1 MSSAYEYLKFRKKLL
16 EEAEEEKKKKS
27 LSLQILSDE
36 IAPVKE
42 TKEDEAWNPLV
53 SGNNTFVGV
62 DTIAPLPK
70 TSEFLKLHELYGMG
84 ENPVDVGTLN
94 EIERSTDKAREDYKT
109 QLNEYYKK
117 LAEEKKK
124 AEEEEDNRTWFQKG
138 ALEDGVN
145 LKNVLKAYFGTGQDL
160 SENLMAGAISP
171 IEALIDTGAMAVG
184 GIGSLFSRDFGDD
197 VRDWIAKDI
206 INEKDVAKYLLMGQ
220 NPLGAVTNK
229 VLGTDTNTDSF
240 LGEKSDELAQ
250 SGGQLAI
257 TAALQMVG
265 VPWYVTSGVT
275 SFGGEIEGAFKNDA
289 SYGEAAFSGL
299 VTAGAEILT
308 EKLFGGSGL
317 GEKGL
322 INLEP
327 LTKGI
332 TNRAL
337 KALADWGVDMAAE
350 GSEEVMSQFMS
361 TLGQQL
367 SYEREEDW
375 VDLLSD
381 RDAMDDYISQVA
393 DSLFGEEARSA
404 YKDAFIGG
412 AALSSVMN
420 TSKAFRSNKTGRDY
434 RTGLTENEQKVFEK
448 EYSNRLEEAKKNNEK
463 LTDEKKRK
471 IYDQV
476 MEDLKEGGIS
486 IDTIESAIGGDTYKS
501 YMDTMNGKL
510 ALEDDKRVLQEEAAK
525 IEKIEVEKR
534 SEEQKSR
541 LTELRSKILDINR
554 RSSLPQYNQSKY
566 DLKNQLSEDVQ
577 KMLVRQNGKNVQTD
591 DYLLASYGEKSKRGQ
606 KYEADL
612 TKYSDKQQEIVKKAI
627 ESGFLNNTRKTHA
640 LVDMIAKIH
649 EDKGV
654 DFDFVNNKKL
664 QGSSYAVNGKTVN
677 GYYDAK
683 LKKIGINIDSA
694 KYLNAVVGHEVTHV
708 FEGTEIYNELKAAAF
723 EYAKSKGEYESR
735 RADLANHYEPED
747 IDSELV
753 ADLVGDYLFSD
764 PDFVKNLSTNHR
776 NVFQKIYDEIKYL
789 LKVATA
795 GSKEARQ
802 LEKVKHEFEKVYRES
817 AKSDAKTD
825 AKTKHSL
832 GYHAGDLGKSEGYH
846 MQGGS
851 RDTGHFGT
859 GTYFVGNEAEINDST
874 YGKRPHH
881 AVEFDNYNLYKVRDD
896 KVGYKL
902 HENLHDLD
910 RGVSQEFLDAAIA
923 DKYAVSDLR
932 REAFRLAEQYD
943 TKVMDD
949 ELGFEISTDYIGASI
964 RALSEVAEEN
974 GVEIKNYDEWLAE
987 QGGDV
992 PTKGDSDYEYYK
1004 RDYYDYLKDLLESVD
1019 EKRNEGYGKFRDSY
1033 FDLWLKF
1040 GKDKVNRA
1048 LQAVVDHQSAMEEGG
1063 YAVQQGADSNATVFM
1078 KALGYEGIDVRGTGL
1093 DNTKYGSVIYDLK
1106 GEDLAKKKEIGTAKY
1121 SLSEAKIPTRQEL
1134 ESKPPMKVVD
1144 ISAPQTQGTFAER
1157 RKQILNNADEVIS
1170 RPYLNHDTQTMIFLT
1185 KKSYTHA
1192 FNNLGDLQLNAA
1204 EHLPEL
1210 IENAVLTHAE
1220 KATHGDSHADGVY
1233 TFFSAVRYGKVH
1245 PVKLKVK
1252 EYNYSGQELPKN
1264 IKEYFE
1270 SSPHGYAS
1278 SYDTVVLEV
1287 EEIEKSPTGSVKD
1300 MDQIDPFLDPD
1311 GLSDI
1316 SIADLLNLVKGGA
1329 EKYIPKFSLAEKDT
1343 YVPASD
1349 TIKYNLEAVESHKN
1363 NLNKQYKL
1371 ESSVELP
1378 ELLNRYDKIVD
1389 IWERLGG
1396 ELDSKFL
1403 NEWNAKKG
1411 KDRSFS
1417 VFKAQAGYKYNVEL
1431 SSMCKKGVPLFE
1443 AIDTIVKKEVMN
1455 ELNTDVL
1462 GKAEKEILYD
1472 ILKQHDFEIPCAIC
1486 YVEQARQREGV
1497 IINDFLNGKDESG
1510 KLGWNRVLSDVQ
1522 AEMAKNGVNYTFRN
1536 VDRSIATDGY
1546 DPIDE
1551 AMDETTQEAFY
1562 SALQKM
1568 ANEEIAK
1575 YNAETK
1581 EKKLKRA
1588 IRPKLK
1594 STTPAAVKEC
1604 FKGTLPANLKIFKTL
1619 FTEPSSRFTID
1630 RDLLYS
1636 SMTTQNLAS
1645 YHNGL
1650 YSLFNSQGGVS
1661 GYKTKQGT
1669 VVYWGDILNKKWDSS
1684 KLRNEGGVRNQSNSD
1699 FQMYTLLDQAQMYTD
1714 FTAKGYYL
1722 QAYTKVLSEL
1732 KLFGLSRGKINASLI
1747 PAVKVYRNAD
1757 GSVDVQRTMENA
1769 GLDEDGE
1776 LLFDDIEGINH
1787 AEAFMLIADPEY
1799 SKNIGGIC
1807 IGYSDNHIS
1816 KLLDDPRVQL
1826 IIGFHDKT
1834 NDPNKRYR
1842 GARYAK
1848 NYNGLNEAVNQDG
1861 ETVHIGFNTYI
1872 KKAEKMFKYDSKTE
1886 SFSGTTT
1893 YNGMPY
1899 TANDIPRLAADIYLS
1914 DCYKKGYTPAYNDF
1928 KGHDNYYKLLAD
1940 FSLYDSNG
1948 QYAPHRKVAYD
1959 MPSQVPYLD
1968 ENGAK
1973 QYMDSEKYIKQ
1984 ELAKELKVRDAIS
1997 EAMSDRSEDG
2007 IIPQFIKR
2015 VNEQNAQNSLSM
2027 EGEAPVRYGNMAISG
2042 DDVRLEGTVAE
2053 EFSAPVR
2060 EDISTTE
2067 NATPTISKTEQVEDI
2082 APTYD
2087 YDAERFASLDDK
2099 DAPPVADQ
2107 PIQTV
2112 EERLAAKLENTRTEL
2127 ATNRR
2132 LREQSNADYDQE
2144 IARLQ
2149 AEYDAKKKKDTRVA
2163 NDILRRIERLR
2174 RMKGNI
2180 DADYAKRISD
2190 LEQKIAKMN
2199 SPEYK
2204 TAAQRMEKQDEYS
2217 SQMKELVGDTSTW
2230 TDKKMGLSYKINTLR
2245 RNLRDVVR
2253 DENGKRDIAKAD
2265 AIYDELQG
2273 KYNQHEASLNRESNK
2288 LKKPYADMK
2297 ITKAED
2303 EYIQMLGELRHNP
2316 DTTLTEDVVKEFYEK
2331 HKDKINEAKV
2341 DKAIEMARK
2350 TYDGLLERVNEVL
2363 REQGMKE
2370 IPYRQGYFPHFT
2382 DEKQG
2387 FLAKLFNWKTQNN
2400 DIPTDIA
2407 GLTENFNPNRS
2418 WQSFNKRR
2426 KGDTTDYSFTRGL
2439 DTYVHG
2445 ALDWIYHIEDIQK
2458 RRALENYIR
2467 YTHSEKG
2474 VQDKIDAIR
2483 NNESYDADEM
2493 QEQIDLVYKEAGNP
2507 LNNFVTD
2514 LRAGTNRLA
2523 NKKSSLDRS
2532 MEEMTNRKIYS
2543 TMTNLSNRVSANMVG
2558 GSISA
2563 ALTNFIPITQ
2573 SWGEVSPKSS
2583 LRAMKDTIK
2592 STIRNDGIVDKSNFL
2607 TNRLKKEENLYKTT
2621 WDKIGDKIGFLM
2633 DGIDSF
2639 TSQTVWR
2646 SKYLENIG
2654 KGMSESEAIKNADQ
2668 FAENVIGGRSR
2679 GNNPTVFDSKNPLV
2693 KALTA
2698 FQLEVNNQ
2706 YGYMFK
2712 DMPQDVGSESKK
2724 KLVKGYVTMFVGA
2737 YAYNA
2742 LYSSLTGRNA
2752 AFDPIDIVKD
2762 LLEDLGWIGDD
2773 EEEEPTDAFMNLAE
2787 NIFEEVPFV
2796 GGLLGG
2802 GRIPISSAL
2811 PYGDGVIETLSGT
2824 LQDFSDKDWNNLTK
2838 EWLKPLYYLAMPMGG
2853 GQLKKTIEGL
2863 SMFSNEH
2870 PIAGSYTA
2878 DGKLRFPVDDTL
2890 GSKVQAGLFGQW
2902 SSKNA
2907 QDYLDKGRQPLS
2919 VKQTQEFIDLEM
2931 PIQEYWAY
2939 KDGLK
2944 ELDTLAEKADYINS
2958 LDLQTWQKNIM
2969 INNLT
2974 DRKED
2979 IDMTDYDNYASFDE
2993 FDYASK
2999 NPEKHLVSKAVTDDF
3014 EAYQTYTKALSDIT
3028 SDKDA
3033 NGKTITNS
3041 RKTKVVNYLNSL
3053 DIEYGAKLI
3062 LFKSEYNSDHTYNY
3076 EIIEYLNSRDDIS
3089 YSEMETILKELGFIV
3104 DAKGN
3109 IYW

>member
-27 LSLQILSDE
+27 LSAQILSGD

-42 TKEDEAWNPLV
+42 ETEAWNPFGTT
-53 SGNNTFVGV
+53 SE
-62 DTIAPLPK
+62 APLPTTAK
-70 TSEFLKLHELYGMG
+70 FLQILDAYGMD
-84 ENPVDVGTLN
+84 NPVDIGVLN
-94 EIERSTDKAREDYKT
+94 DMERAYDKAREDRKK
-109 QLNEYYKK
+109 QVNEYYKR
-117 LAEEKKK
+117 LAEEKRK
-124 AEEEEDNRTWFQKG
+124 AEEEEAKKTWFQKG
-138 ALEDGVN
+138 AFEDG
-145 LKNVLKAYFGTGQDL
+145 YQFGDVSRTVGSTASDIK
-160 SENLMAGAISP
+160 ENLTAGILGIGEGLVDAGAS
-171 IEALIDTGAMAVG
+171 LVG
-184 GIGSLFSRDFGDD
+184 GFGGAFSKDFGDKM
-197 VRDWIAKDI
+197 RDFIAKDLVD
-206 INEKDVAKYLLMGQ
+206 EKAISHKLVNAQ
-220 NPLGAVTNK
+220 NFFNPYID
-229 VLGTDTNTDSF
+229 TDNYSV
-240 LGEKSDELAQ
+240 LGEKSEGLVQ
-250 SGGQLAI
+250 SGGQLAA

-275 SFGGEIEGAFKNDA
+275 SYGESVDTAFKNDA
-289 SYGEAAFSGL
+289 TYGEAIFSGL
-299 VTAGAEILT
+299 VSAGAEVLT

-337 KALADWGVDMAAE
+337 KVLADFGVDMMAE
-350 GSEEVMSQFMS
+350 GSEEVLSQFMS

-375 VDLLSD
+375 ADLLSD
-381 RDAMDDYISQVA
+381 RDAMDDYITQVA

-412 AALSSVMN
+412 AALGGFANVGKAP
-420 TSKAFRSNKTGRDY
+420 TSIKTGRDY
-434 RTGLTENEQKVFEK
+434 RTGLTANEQKVFEK
-448 EYSNRLEEAKKNNEK
+448 EYSNRIEEYAEK
-463 LTDEKKRK
+463 GKTLTEKDKGK

-476 MEDLKEGGIS
+476 MHDLKEGGIS
-486 IDTIESAIGGDTYKS
+486 IDTIESAIGGDTYKA
-501 YMDTMNGKL
+501 YMDTKTAKKTM
-510 ALEDDKRVLQEEAAK
+510 EDDKRVLQEEAAK
-525 IEKIEVEKR
+525 IEEIDVEKR

-554 RSSLPQYNQSKY
+554 RSSLPQYNQSED
-566 DLKNQLSEDVQ
+566 DLKNQLSDSVQ
-577 KMLVRQNGKNVQTD
+577 KMLVRQNGKNIQTD
-591 DYLLASYGEKSKRGQ
+591 DFLLASYGEKTKRGQ

-612 TKYSDKQQEIVKKAI
+612 TKYSEKQQEIVKKAI
-627 ESGFLNNTRKTHA
+627 ESGFLNNTRRTHA

-654 DFDFVNNKKL
+654 DFDFVNNEKL
-664 QGSSYAVNGKTVN
+664 KGSSYAVNGKTVN

-723 EYAKSKGEYESR
+723 EYAKSKSEYDSR
-735 RADLANHYEPED
+735 RTALAELYKAED

-764 PDFVKNLSTNHR
+764 TDFIKNLSTNHR

-802 LEKVKHEFEKVYRES
+802 LEKVKHEFEKLYRES
-817 AKSDAKTD
+817 GNSVVKNEIDSTKFSFSIDKNWDSSYNFTATD
-825 AKTKHSL
+825 AYVQEVSRSDRHSFARSLANKTSGIADGETKTIQIYCRDKVYTFVANGYMKGYISTSEYVDVIDARKRRFEEYYENGFDTNGTVVSLWSKPISDQSRGQTDDVSISSRGRGSAFDDSLFENTSDSTREGNNERVRENTYSQKEIDEIVYKLRDMYGLDTDKSSGSIKNSLSNSQADKNHIDGNKDIRHSL
-832 GYHAGDLGKSEGYH
+832 SDSNGDTNVGQNGATYNGKEFWIAVADLKGNIVETWTYDEAYARSFDLDMDAIFNDKLKDGYRFFTTDLIEDNG
-846 MQGGS
+846 
-851 RDTGHFGT
+851 R
-859 GTYFVGNEAEINDST
+859 I
-874 YGKRPHH
+874 
-881 AVEFDNYNLYKVRDD
+881 EFDDYGDRLPDEMIERINEQIKIKLVNNPATNIDAQTLIEELNEIVRYSNYADQYN
-896 KVGYKL
+896 
-902 HENLHDLD
+902 
-910 RGVSQEFLDAAIA
+910 DARSW
-923 DKYAVSDLR
+923 V
-932 REAFRLAEQYD
+932 EGE
-943 TKVMDD
+943 
-949 ELGFEISTDYIGASI
+949 GA
-964 RALSEVAEEN
+964 RAVAEE
-974 GVEIKNYDEWLAE
+974 
-987 QGGDV
+987 
-992 PTKGDSDYEYYK
+992 
-1004 RDYYDYLKDLLESVD
+1004 LL
-1019 EKRNEGYGKFRDSY
+1019 
-1033 FDLWLKF
+1033 L
-1040 GKDKVNRA
+1040 
-1048 LQAVVDHQSAMEEGG
+1048 DH
-1063 YAVQQGADSNATVFM
+1063 AT
-1078 KALGYEGIDVRGTGL
+1078 E
-1093 DNTKYGSVIYDLK
+1093 YGSNIPSHKWVDALFK
-1106 GEDLAKKKEIGTAKY
+1106 SGLNED
-1121 SLSEAKIPTRQEL
+1121 
-1134 ESKPPMKVVD
+1134 
-1144 ISAPQTQGTFAER
+1144 
-1157 RKQILNNADEVIS
+1157 
-1170 RPYLNHDTQTMIFLT
+1170 
-1185 KKSYTHA
+1185 
-1192 FNNLGDLQLNAA
+1192 
-1204 EHLPEL
+1204 
-1210 IENAVLTHAE
+1210 AVLDRIEVAI
-1220 KATHGDSHADGVY
+1220 SNSFGVN
-1233 TFFSAVRYGKVH
+1233 AKH
-1245 PVKLKVK
+1245 
-1252 EYNYSGQELPKN
+1252 
-1264 IKEYFE
+1264 
-1270 SSPHGYAS
+1270 
-1278 SYDTVVLEV
+1278 
-1287 EEIEKSPTGSVKD
+1287 
-1300 MDQIDPFLDPD
+1300 
-1311 GLSDI
+1311 
-1316 SIADLLNLVKGGA
+1316 
-1329 EKYIPKFSLAEKDT
+1329 SLAEKDT
-1343 YVPASD
+1343 YVPVKD

-2060 EDISTTE
+2060 EDVSTTE

-2082 APTYD
+2082 APVAENIAPAYD
-2087 YDAERFASLDDK
+2087 YDADRFASLDDK

-2112 EERLAAKLENTRTEL
+2112 EERLATKLQNTQTEL
-2127 ATNRR
+2127 ANNRR

-2426 KGDTTDYSFTRGL
+2426 KGDTTDYSFTKGL

-2592 STIRNDGIVDKSNFL
+2592 STIRNDGVVDKSNFL

-2621 WDKIGDKIGFLM
+2621 WDKIGDKIGLLM

-2712 DMPQDVGSESKK
+2712 DMPQDVGNESKA
-2724 KLVKGYVTMFVGA
+2724 KLVKGYATMFLGA

-2773 EEEEPTDAFMNLAE
+2773 EEEDPTDAFMNLAE

-2919 VKQTQEFIDLEM
+2919 AKQTQEFIDLEM

-2944 ELDTLAEKADYINS
+2944 ELDTIAEKADYINS

-2969 INNLT
+2969 INNLA

-2979 IDMTDYDNYASFDE
+2979 IDLTDYDNYASFDE

>member
-27 LSLQILSDE
+27 LGLQILSGE

-53 SGNNTFVGV
+53 SSNSNFVGV

-70 TSEFLKLHELYGMG
+70 TAKFLKLYELYGMG

-109 QLNEYYKK
+109 QLNEYYKE

-124 AEEEEDNRTWFQKG
+124 AEEEAANRTWFQKG

-171 IEALIDTGAMAVG
+171 IEALMDTGAMAVG

-197 VRDWIAKDI
+197 VRDWIAKDV

-220 NPLGAVTNK
+220 NPLGAITNK
-229 VLGTDTNTDSF
+229 MLGTDVAKDSL
-240 LGEKSDELAQ
+240 LGDKSDELAQ
-250 SGGQLAI
+250 SGGQLAV
-257 TAALQMVG
+257 TVALQMVG

-275 SFGGEIEGAFKNDA
+275 SFGGEVEGAFKNDA

-327 LTKGI
+327 LTKSI

-337 KALADWGVDMAAE
+337 KVLADWGLDMATE

-375 VDLLSD
+375 ITLLSD

-420 TSKAFRSNKTGRDY
+420 TGKAFRSNKTGRDY

-448 EYSNRLEEAKKNNEK
+448 EYNNRLEEAKKNGKNLTNNEK
-463 LTDEKKRK
+463 LKL
-471 IYDQV
+471 YDQV

-501 YMDTMNGKL
+501 YMDTMKGKL
-510 ALEDDKRVLQEEAAK
+510 ALEDDKRTLQEEAAK
-525 IEKIEVEKR
+525 IEEIEVEKR

-554 RSSLPQYNQSKY
+554 RSSLPQYNQSQY

-577 KMLVRQNGKNVQTD
+577 KMLVRQNGKNVQSD
-591 DYLLASYGEKSKRGQ
+591 DFLLASYGEKTKRGQ

-627 ESGFLNNTRKTHA
+627 ESGFLNNTRRTHA

-654 DFDFVNNKKL
+654 DFDFVNNKRL
-664 QGSSYAVNGKTVN
+664 QESSYAVNGKTVN
-677 GYYDAK
+677 GYFD
-683 LKKIGINIDSA
+683 KKANTIGINIDSA

-708 FEGTEIYNELKAAAF
+708 FEGTEIYDELKTAIF
-723 EYAKSKGEYESR
+723 EYAKSKGEYDSR
-735 RADLANHYEPED
+735 RTALAELYKAED

-802 LEKVKHEFEKVYRES
+802 LEKVKHEFEKLYRES
-817 AKSDAKTD
+817 GKASAEANSENVANAGVQHSVSVTDKKTIDFLEKQDHITTYKAMQLIDGKLYPPMAAKVKGEDGKYRLNNPSELGKWQQATEDPTNIKKFKNGVGYYTLNKGNGKSVDAAYNPYEHSSNLVLNDQFEEAYNRDNIVTVECQIPVSEMSSGYKAEYAKDGTGVMDWKSGVVAGKIKDNKRKVYLSRWLKPVRILSDAETAAMYKEVVGDIAVPFNVVTPGLLTELEKAGVNIDYDGSPQYQSIQRRKDTKTAD
-825 AKTKHSL
+825 NVATLDGGSVVKHSI
-832 GYHAGDLGKSEGYH
+832 STWTP
-846 MQGGS
+846 
-851 RDTGHFGT
+851 DTQ
-859 GTYFVGNEAEINDST
+859 E
-874 YGKRPHH
+874 
-881 AVEFDNYNLYKVRDD
+881 KVRENLN
-896 KVGYKL
+896 KVGYESDKVDKWIKDV
-902 HENLHDLD
+902 NGIASVIAANKD
-910 RGVSQEFLDAAIA
+910 R
-923 DKYAVSDLR
+923 
-932 REAFRLAEQYD
+932 
-943 TKVMDD
+943 
-949 ELGFEISTDYIGASI
+949 LGFEAADNQVMLKDNQDYIKTLDASTLC
-964 RALSEVAEEN
+964 A
-974 GVEIKNYDEWLAE
+974 
-987 QGGDV
+987 
-992 PTKGDSDYEYYK
+992 K
-1004 RDYYDYLKDLLESVD
+1004 RLVY
-1019 EKRNEGYGKFRDSY
+1019 
-1033 FDLWLKF
+1033 
-1040 GKDKVNRA
+1040 
-1048 LQAVVDHQSAMEEGG
+1048 
-1063 YAVQQGADSNATVFM
+1063 
-1078 KALGYEGIDVRGTGL
+1078 
-1093 DNTKYGSVIYDLK
+1093 
-1106 GEDLAKKKEIGTAKY
+1106 
-1121 SLSEAKIPTRQEL
+1121 
-1134 ESKPPMKVVD
+1134 
-1144 ISAPQTQGTFAER
+1144 QGTFDAIQHR
-1157 RKQILNNADEVIS
+1157 MPN
-1170 RPYLNHDTQTMIFLT
+1170 T
-1185 KKSYTHA
+1185 
-1192 FNNLGDLQLNAA
+1192 
-1204 EHLPEL
+1204 
-1210 IENAVLTHAE
+1210 VLT
-1220 KATHGDSHADGVY
+1220 
-1233 TFFSAVRYGKVH
+1233 
-1245 PVKLKVK
+1245 
-1252 EYNYSGQELPKN
+1252 
-1264 IKEYFE
+1264 
-1270 SSPHGYAS
+1270 
-1278 SYDTVVLEV
+1278 
-1287 EEIEKSPTGSVKD
+1287 
-1300 MDQIDPFLDPD
+1300 
-1311 GLSDI
+1311 SDDLI
-1316 SIADLLNLVKGGA
+1316 DLLNMMK
-1329 EKYIPKFSLAEKDT
+1329 E
-1343 YVPASD
+1343 
-1349 TIKYNLEAVESHKN
+1349 H
-1363 NLNKQYKL
+1363 
-1371 ESSVELP
+1371 
-1378 ELLNRYDKIVD
+1378 
-1389 IWERLGG
+1389 
-1396 ELDSKFL
+1396 
-1403 NEWNAKKG
+1403 
-1411 KDRSFS
+1411 
-1417 VFKAQAGYKYNVEL
+1417 
-1431 SSMCKKGVPLFE
+1431 GVQ
-1443 AIDTIVKKEVMN
+1443 T
-1455 ELNTDVL
+1455 
-1462 GKAEKEILYD
+1462 
-1472 ILKQHDFEIPCAIC
+1472 PCGVC
-1486 YVEQARQREGV
+1486 YVESRRRHLGKFAQEWLNSYNGEYKPHLDDLTTSDGLEALRKSHPQV
-1497 IINDFLNGKDESG
+1497 YKDFVDAMNKKGSSNPK
-1510 KLGWNRVLSDVQ
+1510 VVQ
-1522 AEMAKNGVNYTFRN
+1522 LRTEYRN
-1536 VDRSIATDGY
+1536 
-1546 DPIDE
+1546 
-1551 AMDETTQEAFY
+1551 
-1562 SALQKM
+1562 
-1568 ANEEIAK
+1568 EIMS
-1575 YNAETK
+1575 
-1581 EKKLKRA
+1581 L
-1588 IRPKLK
+1588 
-1594 STTPAAVKEC
+1594 TPAQIR
-1604 FKGTLPANLKIFKTL
+1604 KI
-1619 FTEPSSRFTID
+1619 EAI
-1630 RDLLYS
+1630 
-1636 SMTTQNLAS
+1636 
-1645 YHNGL
+1645 
-1650 YSLFNSQGGVS
+1650 GGIRV
-1661 GYKTKQGT
+1661 
-1669 VVYWGDILNKKWDSS
+1669 
-1684 KLRNEGGVRNQSNSD
+1684 QSFSD
-1699 FQMYTLLDQAQMYTD
+1699 FETPHMLDMMQAVMD
-1714 FTAKGYYL
+1714 MAAKGL
-1722 QAYTKVLSEL
+1722 HSQAYTKVPNFAWVFGDTGIKINLSLIAEGDGFDADGNLAFSSTEGMDFDEAMRLRDAYSDNVGTIIVGANDKHILACMADDRIDFIIPFHRSGWGMKELDMMGMSTYTDYTYGQKEHDLNKPTKVVNGVQQYAGLNNLYPPDYWDYALTGKENAERYLNLCAKTGREPKFSQFLVNNGDGSYSLQPDGSTDGYWKTLIDFKMYNNEGMGVAQQKVQPNFNMDEAYRVLNEYEGGANKLPVANDIVEEFVAKYQAKDIAPVYSLSDSEGNKLSNEQNEYFVDSKIRDENGNLRAMWHGTSADFTVFDINKAGQNWGGDSRLGKGFYFANTRDDALRWTDGSKAVKAYLNITNPLDVDAPAPSNIVSEIDKHIDNKIASFDESKSFVSKEQYIKNLQRIKDMYMKDVSLFIDQFKYDENGKMTDGIREFLSDLGYDGIVSKNETVAFYPEQIKLTTNTNPTSDPDIRYSLSE
-1732 KLFGLSRGKINASLI
+1732 
-1747 PAVKVYRNAD
+1747 
-1757 GSVDVQRTMENA
+1757 
-1769 GLDEDGE
+1769 EDGE
-1776 LLFDDIEGINH
+1776 
-1787 AEAFMLIADPEY
+1787 
-1799 SKNIGGIC
+1799 
-1807 IGYSDNHIS
+1807 
-1816 KLLDDPRVQL
+1816 
-1826 IIGFHDKT
+1826 T
-1834 NDPNKRYR
+1834 
-1842 GARYAK
+1842 
-1848 NYNGLNEAVNQDG
+1848 
-1861 ETVHIGFNTYI
+1861 
-1872 KKAEKMFKYDSKTE
+1872 
-1886 SFSGTTT
+1886 
-1893 YNGMPY
+1893 
-1899 TANDIPRLAADIYLS
+1899 
-1914 DCYKKGYTPAYNDF
+1914 
-1928 KGHDNYYKLLAD
+1928 
-1940 FSLYDSNG
+1940 
-1948 QYAPHRKVAYD
+1948 
-1959 MPSQVPYLD
+1959 
-1968 ENGAK
+1968 
-1973 QYMDSEKYIKQ
+1973 
-1984 ELAKELKVRDAIS
+1984 
-1997 EAMSDRSEDG
+1997 
-2007 IIPQFIKR
+2007 
-2015 VNEQNAQNSLSM
+2015 
-2027 EGEAPVRYGNMAISG
+2027 PVRYGNIAISG
-2042 DDVRLEGTVAE
+2042 NDVRLEGTVAE

-2067 NATPTISKTEQVEDI
+2067 NTTPTISKTEQVEDI

-2099 DAPPVADQ
+2099 DAPSVADQ

-2127 ATNRR
+2127 ANNRR
-2132 LREQSNADYDQE
+2132 MRNESNADYDQE

-2204 TAAQRMEKQDEYS
+2204 TAQQRMEKQDKYS
-2217 SQMKELVGDTSTW
+2217 SQMKELIGDTSTW
-2230 TDKKMGLSYKINTLR
+2230 VDKKMGLSYKINTLR

-2303 EYIQMLGELRHNP
+2303 AYIQMLGELRHNP
-2316 DTTLTEDVVKEFYEK
+2316 DTTLTEDAVKEFYEK
-2331 HKDKINEAKV
+2331 NKDKIDKAKV

-2543 TMTNLSNRVSANMVG
+2543 TMTNLSNRVNANMVG

-2583 LRAMKDTIK
+2583 LKAMLDTIK
-2592 STIRNDGIVDKSNFL
+2592 STIRNDGVVDKSDFL
-2607 TNRLKKEENLYKTT
+2607 TNRLKKEDSLYKTT
-2621 WDKIGDKIGFLM
+2621 WDKIGDKVGLLM

-2679 GNNPTVFDSKNPLV
+2679 GNAPTVFDSKNPLV

-2712 DMPQDVGSESKK
+2712 DMPQDVGSESKA
-2724 KLVKGYVTMFVGA
+2724 KLVKGYATMFLGA

-2762 LLEDLGWIGDD
+2762 LLEDLGLFGDD

-2787 NIFEEVPFV
+2787 NIFEEVPFI

-2863 SMFSNEH
+2863 SMFDDDL

-2890 GSKVQAGLFGQW
+2890 GSRVQAGLFGQW

-2919 VKQTQEFIDLEM
+2919 AKQTQEFIDLEM
-2931 PIQEYWAY
+2931 PIQEYWEY
-2939 KDGLK
+2939 REGLK
-2944 ELDTLAEKADYINS
+2944 GLNTIAEKADYINS

-2979 IDMTDYDNYASFDE
+2979 IDMTDYDNYASFEE